1 MTALFW
7 VLAAGLAAIGIGF
20 LAWPLLR
27 AAPPTRLD
35 RRAATL
41 AAHRARLAEI
51 DAGDEGSAADAAT
64 GCEAREDVARSLLR
78 DLDPED
84 RPAAGSSSDSTGDS
98 SGPAS
103 ALPRRGAAVALGI
116 AVPLLA
122 AGVYAL
128 LGEQRGLDP
137 PVARNGGPRADALG
151 HAVVQLL
158 ADAEALARANGDRLE
173 GEPARLVEQAL
184 VLAPDHRKA
193 LWFAAIAALHEDR
206 AEDAR
211 TRLGRLRELGPLEGE
226 EAQMFDR
233 LMKEAAARLRDP

>member
-51 DAGDEGSAADAAT
+51 DAGDEGSAEDAAT
-64 GCEAREDVARSLLR
+64 GREARDDVARSLLR

-84 RPAAGSSSDSTGDS
+84 RPAAGSSGDSTGPD
-98 SGPAS
+98 G
-103 ALPRRGAAVALGI
+103 ALPRRGAAIALGI

-122 AGVYAL
+122 AGIYVL
-128 LGEQRGLDP
+128 FGEPRGLDQAA
-137 PVARNGGPRADALG
+137 ARNAGQRADALAL
-151 HAVVQLL
+151 AVAQLL
-158 ADAEALARANGDRLE
+158 AEAEALARANGDRLE
-173 GEPARLVEQAL
+173 GEPARLIEQAL
-184 VLAPDHRKA
+184 VSRPTTARRSGSRPSRPCTRTVPKTRAPDWA
-193 LWFAAIAALHEDR
+193 GCGSSVPW
-206 AEDAR
+206 R
-211 TRLGRLRELGPLEGE
+211 TRRPGCSTGS
-226 EAQMFDR
+226 
-233 LMKEAAARLRDP
+233 

>member
-7 VLAAGLAAIGIGF
+7 VIAAGLAATGIGF

-27 AAPPTRLD
+27 GAPPARLG
-35 RRAATL
+35 RRDATL

-51 DAGDEGSAADAAT
+51 EAENGGRAGDPAAS
-64 GCEAREDVARSLLR
+64 RETHDDVARSLLR
-78 DLDPED
+78 DLAGEDFEAEDPSR
-84 RPAAGSSSDSTGDS
+84 RPS
-98 SGPAS
+98 
-103 ALPRRGAAVALGI
+103 LRPRRGAAIAIGI
-116 AVPLLA
+116 AFPLLA
-122 AGVYAL
+122 AGIYTL
-128 LGEQRGLDP
+128 LGEPRGLDP
-137 PVARNGGPRADALG
+137 SAARNAGQRADALG
-151 HAVVQLL
+151 GAVAQLL
-158 ADAEALARANGDRLE
+158 AEAEALARANGDRLE

-211 TRLGRLRELGPLEGE
+211 ARLDRLRILGPLEGE
-226 EAQMFDR
+226 EARMFDR

>member
-1 MTALFW
+1 MPATKA
-7 VLAAGLAAIGIGF
+7 
-20 LAWPLLR
+20 PPRMRQR
-27 AAPPTRLD
+27 AARRVKTLRVRCFGISILKTVPPP
-35 RRAATL
+35 APPAT
-41 AAHRARLAEI
+41 
-51 DAGDEGSAADAAT
+51 
-64 GCEAREDVARSLLR
+64 
-78 DLDPED
+78 P
-84 RPAAGSSSDSTGDS
+84 SDSTGDS
-98 SGPAS
+98 TGPAS

-122 AGVYAL
+122 AGIYAL

>member
-51 DAGDEGSAADAAT
+51 DAGDEGSAEDAAT
-64 GCEAREDVARSLLR
+64 GREARDDVARSLLR

-84 RPAAGSSSDSTGDS
+84 RPAAGSSGDSTGPD
-98 SGPAS
+98 G
-103 ALPRRGAAVALGI
+103 ALPRRGAAIALGI

-122 AGVYAL
+122 AGIYVL
-128 LGEQRGLDP
+128 FGEPRGLDQAA
-137 PVARNGGPRADALG
+137 ARNAGQRADALAL
-151 HAVVQLL
+151 AVAQLL
-158 ADAEALARANGDRLE
+158 AEAEALARANGDRLE
-173 GEPARLVEQAL
+173 GEPARLIEQAL

-211 TRLGRLRELGPLEGE
+211 ARLGRLRELGPLEDE
-226 EAQMFDR
+226 EARMFDR
-233 LMKEAAARLRDP
+233 LMKEAAARLSNP

>member
-51 DAGDEGSAADAAT
+51 DAGDEGSAEDAAT
-64 GCEAREDVARSLLR
+64 GREARDDVARSLLR

-84 RPAAGSSSDSTGDS
+84 RPAAGSSGDSTG
-98 SGPAS
+98 PAG
-103 ALPRRGAAVALGI
+103 ALPRRGAAIALGI

-122 AGVYAL
+122 AGIYVL
-128 LGEQRGLDP
+128 FGEPRGLDQAA
-137 PVARNGGPRADALG
+137 ARNAGQRADALAL
-151 HAVVQLL
+151 AVAQLL
-158 ADAEALARANGDRLE
+158 AEAEALARANGDRLE
-173 GEPARLVEQAL
+173 GEPARLIEQAL

-211 TRLGRLRELGPLEGE
+211 ARLGRLRELGPLEDE
-226 EAQMFDR
+226 EARMFDR
-233 LMKEAAARLRDP
+233 LMKEAAARLSNP

>member
-51 DAGDEGSAADAAT
+51 DAGDEGSAEDAAT
-64 GCEAREDVARSLLR
+64 GGEARDDVARSLLR
-78 DLDPED
+78 DLDSED
-84 RPAAGSSSDSTGDS
+84 RPAAGSSGDST
-98 SGPAS
+98 GPAS
-103 ALPRRGAAVALGI
+103 ALPRRGAAIALGI

-122 AGVYAL
+122 AGIYAL
-128 LGEQRGLDP
+128 LGEQRGLDSSA
-137 PVARNGGPRADALG
+137 ARNAGQRADSLG
-151 HAVVQLL
+151 RVVAQLL
-158 ADAEALARANGDRLE
+158 AEAEALARANGDRLE

-184 VLAPDHRKA
+184 VIAPDHRKA

-211 TRLGRLRELGPLEGE
+211 ARLDRLRELGPLEGE
-226 EAQMFDR
+226 EARMFDR
-233 LMKEAAARLRDP
+233 LMKEAAARLRDL